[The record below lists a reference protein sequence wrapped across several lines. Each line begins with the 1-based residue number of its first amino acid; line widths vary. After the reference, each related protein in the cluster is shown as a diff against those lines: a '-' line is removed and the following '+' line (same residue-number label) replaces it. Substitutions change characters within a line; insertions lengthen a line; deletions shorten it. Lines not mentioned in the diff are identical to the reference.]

1 MKIDKYEFPD
11 DLYYDEE
18 HNWARVEGGIV
29 TQGISDFGQDL
40 ADEIVYAEVPR
51 VGREVRQGQPFM
63 SMESG
68 KWVGR
73 VKAIVSGKI
82 TEANEEIEWE
92 STIINEDPYGE
103 GWLPRFEA
111 ADLSE
116 LDSLMRSSDPTF
128 AEFIA
133 AEREKY
139 DK

>member
-1 MKIDKYEFPD
+1 MKIDKYKFPD
-11 DLYYDEE
+11 DLYYDKE
-18 HNWARVEGGIV
+18 HNWARVEGNIV
-29 TQGISDFGQDL
+29 TQGMSDFGQDL
-40 ADEIVYAEVPR
+40 AGEIVYAEVPR
-51 VGREVRQGQPFM
+51 VGREMKQGQPLM
-63 SMESG
+63 SIESG

-82 TEANEEIEWE
+82 AEANEEIEWE

-103 GWLPRFEA
+103 GWLARLEA

-116 LDSLMRSSDPTF
+116 LDNLMRPSDPAF

-139 DK
+139 QK

>member
-51 VGREVRQGQPFM
+51 VGRDVEQGKPFM

-103 GWLPRFEA
+103 GWLTRFEA

>member
-51 VGREVRQGQPFM
+51 VGREVEQGKPFM

-103 GWLPRFEA
+103 GWLTRFEA